1 MDKVTIDKVLEE
13 IGKHL
18 RLSKE
23 SEHEV
28 LVEIRTHLEDAMGE
42 ARAKGGDEQL
52 ALLKAAEKFGVDEV
66 GNELQEVH
74 ANWESVEVI
83 LATALP
89 LMFALILRWLAFA
102 PGGSAI
108 DWAQVS
114 TESGFWILAVAAL
127 IVPALLFRRWRLALV
142 GWGVFWFLTVIF
154 VIFPSINHW

>member
-1 MDKVTIDKVLEE
+1 MDKVTIDQVLDE

-28 LVEIRTHLEDAMGE
+28 LAEIRTHLEDAMGE
-42 ARAKGGDEQL
+42 ARASGEDEQL
-52 ALLKAAEKFGVDEV
+52 ALLKAAEKFGGDEV
-66 GNELQEVH
+66 AEELQEVH
-74 ANWESVEVI
+74 ANWESIETI

-89 LMFALILRWLAFA
+89 LVFALILRWMAFA
-102 PGGSAI
+102 PGGSAL
-108 DWAQVS
+108 DWSQVL
-114 TESGFWILAVAAL
+114 TQTGFWIVAVAAL

-154 VIFPSINHW
+154 VVFPSINHW